1 MAKERKTID
10 RSSINNPAKDLN
22 RQTGLSQRWR
32 EAVLDGSY
40 IDHLKCA
47 LMYLRLKLSKAGW
60 DIVWGIAFLAESV
73 RCVR

>member
-10 RSSINNPAKDLN
+10 GPSIDNPAKNLN
-22 RQTGLSQRWR
+22 RQMGLNQRWR
-32 EAVLDGSY
+32 QAVLDGSY
-40 IDHLKCA
+40 IDQLDCA

-60 DIVWGIAFLAESV
+60 GIVWGIAFLAECV

>member
-10 RSSINNPAKDLN
+10 GSPINNPAKNLN
-22 RQTGLSQRWR
+22 RQIGFNQRWR
-32 EAVLDGSY
+32 QAALDESY
-40 IDHLKCA
+40 IDQLKCA

-60 DIVWGIAFLAESV
+60 GIVRGIAFLAECV

>member
-10 RSSINNPAKDLN
+10 RPSISNPAKNLKRKMGLN
-22 RQTGLSQRWR
+22 QRWGQ
-32 EAVLDGSY
+32 AVLDGSY
-40 IDHLKCA
+40 IDQLKCA

-60 DIVWGIAFLAESV
+60 GIVWGIASLAESV